1 MEADFLASTYRTL
14 RQQTSM
20 DERKSGHYV
29 DFHKTLQRN

>member
-20 DERKSGHYV
+20 DKRKSDLDSLRHG
-29 DFHKTLQRN
+29 